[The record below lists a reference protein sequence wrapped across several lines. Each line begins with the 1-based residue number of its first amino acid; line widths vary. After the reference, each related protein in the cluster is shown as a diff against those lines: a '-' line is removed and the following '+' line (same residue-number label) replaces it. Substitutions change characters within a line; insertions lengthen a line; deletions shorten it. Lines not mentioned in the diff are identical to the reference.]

1 MARDPRYDI
10 LFEPLKIGPVT
21 APNRFYQVPHCNG
34 MGRVY
39 PNAMI
44 GMRGM
49 KAEGGWGIVCT
60 EQCDFLASGD
70 ASPYAET
77 NMWDKGD
84 ETYLG
89 RMVEE
94 VHRYGSLAGIEL
106 VHNGHDT
113 PNLYSREIPFGPM
126 HRPMNW
132 SLAPIQARAMDKED
146 IRTYRR
152 AHRKAALRAC
162 DIGFDLIIVYA
173 GHDGTVPSHFL
184 AREHNQRTDEYGG
197 SLENRLRLFR
207 ELLEETKEAIGD
219 TAAVTVRFAV
229 DEMMGPA
236 GLEWQNEGREAVE
249 MLAELPDLWDV
260 NVADWSN
267 DSKTSRFAPEGYQ
280 EEYVAFVKKVTTKPV
295 STVGRYTSPDAMVSA
310 IRRGIVDL
318 IGAARPSIADPFL
331 PKKVEEGRL
340 EDIRECIGCNVCV
353 GWTQMTAPARCTQN
367 PTFGEEW
374 RKGWHP
380 EIVSKAEREEHVLI
394 VGAGPAGLEAARVAG
409 LQGHRVTLAEAEEEL
424 GGRVTRESRLPG
436 LSAWA
441 RVRDYRVGQI
451 GRMANVEVYRASRL
465 TAAQVLELGADHV
478 AIATGSTWRRD
489 GFGRHLTTPVPGT
502 GAAHVLTPDDILAGG
517 RPPGSKVLL
526 FDDDHYY
533 MASVI
538 AELLSAEGY
547 EVTLATPLPEVA
559 SWMVHTLEHGANHE
573 RLHGAGVTLMPNTML
588 TAVESGRVL
597 LRDTLRRREVE
608 LAADGIVMVTSRLP
622 EDGLFH
628 ELQQAIEAASG
639 GGPRTLRRVGD
650 CQAPGII
657 ATAVYEGHRYT
668 RELGVEV
675 DPCEVPFRR
684 EWRVI
689 EAGMA

>member
-1 MARDPRYDI
+1 MTRDSRYDI
-10 LFEPLKIGPVT
+10 LFEPLKIGSVT
-21 APNRFYQVPHCNG
+21 TRNRFYQVPHCNG

-60 EQCDFLASGD
+60 EQCDFMTNGD

-94 VHRYGSLAGIEL
+94 IHRHDGLAGIEL

-113 PNLYSREIPFGPM
+113 PNLYSREVPIGPM

-132 SLAPIQARAMDKED
+132 SMAPVQARAMDKAD
-146 IRTYRR
+146 IHAYRG
-152 AHRKAALRAC
+152 AHRQAALRAR
-162 DIGFDLIIVYA
+162 DIGFDLVVVYS
-173 GHDGTVPSHFL
+173 GHDGTMPTHFL
-184 AREHNQRTDEYGG
+184 SRRHNQRSDEYGG

-219 TAAVTVRFAV
+219 DVGVIVRFAV
-229 DEMMGPA
+229 DELMGSD
-236 GLEWQNEGREAVE
+236 GMEWHSEGREAVE

-260 NVADWSN
+260 NVSDWSN
-267 DSKTSRFAPEGYQ
+267 DSMTSRFAPEGYQ
-280 EEYVAFVKKVTTKPV
+280 EEYVAFVKEMTTKPV

-310 IRRGIVDL
+310 IRRGVIDL

-353 GWTQMTAPARCTQN
+353 GWTQMGASARCTQN

-374 RKGWHP
+374 RKDWHP
-380 EIVSKAEREEHVLI
+380 EVMPPAREEEHVLI
-394 VGAGPAGLEAARVAG
+394 VGAGPAGLEAARAAG
-409 LQGHRVTLAEAEEEL
+409 RRGYRVTLAEAQEKL
-424 GGRVTRESRLPG
+424 GGRVTRESALPG

-451 GRMANVEVYRASRL
+451 QTMPNVEVYPASRL
-465 TAAQVLELGADHV
+465 TAAQVLEFGADHV
-478 AIATGSTWRRD
+478 ALATGAHWRQD
-489 GFGRHLTTPVPGT
+489 GYGRHITSAVPGSD
-502 GAAHVLTPDDILAGG
+502 AEHVLTPDAIMAGK
-517 RPPGSKVLL
+517 RPPKGKTII

-533 MASVI
+533 MSSVI
-538 AELLSAEGY
+538 AELLRAEGH
-547 EVTLATPLPEVA
+547 EVVLTTPATTIA
-559 SWMVHTLEHGANHE
+559 AWTVHTLELGAVQDRMVE
-573 RLHGAGVTLMPNTML
+573 AGVELIPTTLL
-588 TAVESGRVL
+588 LSIEAGGVH
-597 LRDTLRRREVE
+597 LRDTLRHRDSEM
-608 LAADGIVMVTSRLP
+608 AANGVVMITSRLP
-622 EDGLFH
+622 DDALYQ
-628 ELQQAIEAASG
+628 ELAAQPDAVKASG
-639 GGPRTLRRVGD
+639 TRTLRAIGD
-650 CQAPGII
+650 AYGPGPI
-657 ATAVYEGHRYT
+657 ATAVYEGHRYA
-668 RELGVEV
+668 RDLGQEGE
-675 DPCEVPFRR
+675 PEFVPFRR
-684 EWRVI
+684 ERI
-689 EAGMA
+689 IIHAAGE